1 MSLFIKSQGQGNIR
15 NSTNCWTTFVKASFE
30 YSQILNSCYRIGHR
44 SPMLVGCAFNMVATL
59 GFGYLRNFYLL
70 ILTRVMQAIGGS
82 LSVVGGNYNQ
92 YLELN

>member
-1 MSLFIKSQGQGNIR
+1 
-15 NSTNCWTTFVKASFE
+15 
-30 YSQILNSCYRIGHR
+30 
-44 SPMLVGCAFNMVATL
+44 MLVGCAFNMVATL